1 MTEAEFTR
9 KLAATKRRI
18 EEAQRADIDLPIDA
32 PERDLTR
39 RAALHFVR
47 ACHLLGVDLEAL

>member
-1 MTEAEFTR
+1 MTEEFTR

-18 EEAQRADIDLPIDA
+18 EEAQREDLELPPGDPA
-32 PERDLTR
+32 RDLTR

-47 ACHLLGVDLEAL
+47 TCHLLGVDLEAL